1 MSRRDGAEKPQR
13 SCLGCRTARDRDQL
27 IRFVL
32 APSGEIVPDLDGR
45 LPGRGAYTCISS
57 TCLEAAVRQRQFS
70 RGFKCDVAAPPA
82 PSLVMMV
89 ARLLKDRIIGSIGLA
104 NKAGNVVSG
113 GSMVSDAVKSSRKP
127 GLVLLATDVSEA
139 IGERIESLAA
149 VNRIP
154 VLRVLSKDDFG
165 AVLGKA
171 PRSAVAIRPGGFVS
185 PLVRSIERY
194 RNFLGEVGQV

>member
-1 MSRRDGAEKPQR
+1 
-13 SCLGCRTARDRDQL
+13 
-27 IRFVL
+27 
-32 APSGEIVPDLDGR
+32 
-45 LPGRGAYTCISS
+45 
-57 TCLEAAVRQRQFS
+57 
-70 RGFKCDVAAPPA
+70 
-82 PSLVMMV
+82 MMV